1 MTGLIS
7 LQNVNKWYGKL
18 HVLRD
23 VSLEVAEGERV
34 VICGPSGSGKS
45 TAIYCIN
52 GLQDYDSGKISVAGI
67 PVSEAKGTA
76 HDLRR
81 HIGMVFQLFNLFP
94 HLSVLDNCCLAP
106 QKVLGLGRDEAEARA
121 MDELRRVGIADQALK
136 FPETLSGGQQQ
147 RVAIVRALCMRPRIM
162 LFDEPTSA
170 LDPEMV
176 GEVLEV
182 MTELSER
189 GMTMI
194 CVTHEMGFTRRV
206 ADRVVMMDAGEI
218 ITAAPP
224 HEFFDSGRANPRVRT
239 FLDQILHT

>member
-1 MTGLIS
+1 MTPLIS
-7 LQNVNKWYGKL
+7 LRQVNKWYGKL

-23 VSLEVAEGERV
+23 VSLDIAEGERV

-45 TAIYCIN
+45 TAIYCMN
-52 GLQDYDSGKISVAGI
+52 GLQTYDSGTIEIAGV
-67 PVSEAKGTA
+67 PVSEADGTA

-94 HLSVLDNCCLAP
+94 HLSVLENCCLAP
-106 QKVLGLGRDEAEARA
+106 QKVLGLSRAEAEARA
-121 MDELRRVGIADQALK
+121 MDELRRVRIDDQALK
-136 FPETLSGGQQQ
+136 YPEQLSGGQQQ
-147 RVAIVRALCMRPRIM
+147 RVAICRALCMRPRIM

-182 MTELSER
+182 MTELTER

-194 CVTHEMGFTRRV
+194 CVTHEMGFTRRI
-206 ADRVVMMDAGEI
+206 AHRVVMMDAGEI
-218 ITAAPP
+218 IAAAPP
-224 HEFFDSGRANPRVRT
+224 DEFFDTARANPRVRT
-239 FLDQILHT
+239 FLDQIMHA